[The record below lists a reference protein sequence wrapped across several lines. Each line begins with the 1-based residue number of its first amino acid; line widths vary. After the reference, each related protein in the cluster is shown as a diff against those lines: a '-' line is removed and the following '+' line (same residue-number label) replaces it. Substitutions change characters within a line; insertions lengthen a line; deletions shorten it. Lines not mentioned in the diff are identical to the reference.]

1 MERSSDASSLAA
13 RNSAQSSRALEAMG
27 SVPALDP
34 GHSLAVG
41 TEPADVP
48 ELAGTRMPCQP
59 VVTIQPAVL
68 LQPGESTRIQ
78 SMGSAPSESMP
89 MRLSVDMAVAPDEG
103 IALPYLTPMD
113 HSHGDHPLV
122 PAHDPLC

>member
-1 MERSSDASSLAA
+1 M
-13 RNSAQSSRALEAMG
+13 
-27 SVPALDP
+27 PALDP

-48 ELAGTRMPCQP
+48 ELAGTRMPYQP

-68 LQPGESTRIQ
+68 LQPGESTRNQ
-78 SMGSAPSESMP
+78 SMGSALAELMP
-89 MRLSVDMAVAPDEG
+89 TRLSVDMAVAPDEG

-113 HSHGDHPLV
+113 HSHGDHPLA
-122 PAHDPLC
+122 PAPDP